1 LTFAGGFGL
10 NPAAAQNN
18 MSNDQMTNRRI
29 LTPGD
34 IIDPLPFSY
43 PWAAP
48 ASLHQYH
55 WIDYTMTRWEPGS
68 VSDVRFEQ
76 MRKQQQQ
83 AKENMQG
90 GMSSGP
96 APSGNK

>member
-1 LTFAGGFGL
+1 VRFEQRRQMQEKMRQQGMTVAE
-10 NPAAAQNN
+10 NPE
-18 MSNDQMTNRRI
+18 MM
-29 LTPGD
+29 
-34 IIDPLPFSY
+34 DPLPFSY

-55 WIDYTMTRWEPGS
+55 WTDYTMTRWEPGS

-76 MRKQQQQ
+76 MRKQQQE

-90 GMSSGP
+90 GTSSGP
-96 APSGNK
+96 TPSSGTK